1 MSHRSHQNRSSRL
14 ASGFTLEA
22 HVVWMCVSF
31 GGLTSSNL
39 QSGVWISMIHMVPVT
54 TINTASSTSINN
66 VTVIQQSCNC
76 IANTVLLVLLYFN
89 YYSTININE
98 FLSNFLTVAHIIL
111 KVTVMNHH
119 FTTLLL
125 FFYQLLSSLLLLFIV
140 TRTTITLT
148 L

>member
-1 MSHRSHQNRSSRL
+1 
-14 ASGFTLEA
+14 
-22 HVVWMCVSF
+22 
-31 GGLTSSNL
+31 
-39 QSGVWISMIHMVPVT
+39 MVPVT